1 MPLPEFKQAIGQL
14 ALEPICRCEKRH
26 EDATVDT
33 LNTALAAHDVHAVV
47 ITADGK
53 PVGLW
58 TEEDALLSA
67 ENRAALSR
75 LNAPH
80 ILPASMSC
88 GDAAAY
94 LKIEGAQC
102 AIVEDLQH
110 RLLGLLTPTQFMQSD
125 AVLPDLR
132 GRSIAS
138 AHVRIPLTMTAEMPM
153 SQAMTLMLDQHT
165 QALAV
170 RYPAAGMGIL
180 TQRQVVRWLAAGAPP
195 TTAGA
200 HASQP
205 LHILH
210 QTQSLA
216 LARRYM
222 LKHRVRYL
230 GVRDDLGN
238 LVGILGSE
246 IFLTHLTH
254 RYLFALHQ
262 ALDRERNA
270 ITQLDGN
277 LRFINQVFEATLNG
291 VMVTDTHGNIARVN
305 PAFTRLTGYS
315 ADEVTGRNAA
325 ILSSGRQSK
334 AFYQALWHDLQTSGH
349 WEGEIWN
356 RRKDGELY
364 FEYLTISA
372 IVDAGGKPAHFV
384 AIFFDLTH
392 RAKTEERLMRLATH
406 DALTDLPNRMLLDE
420 RVEQA
425 VLRARR
431 SQKRVALLFVDLDH
445 FKDINDTHGHAAG
458 DEVLKIIAQRL
469 RTAVR
474 DIDTVARIGGD
485 EFVLVLEDMADPEAA
500 AAIAEKLLH
509 AVAAPFELDNVTVA
523 LTPSIGIALYPED
536 GPDTGTLLAHADEAM
551 YQAKQAGR
559 NTYHLYRSGR
569 QSTVR
574 RGSRR

>member
-1 MPLPEFKQAIGQL
+1 MPPPEFKQAIGQL
-14 ALEPICRCEKRH
+14 ALEPVCRYEKRH
-26 EDATVDT
+26 DDATVDT
-33 LNTALAAHDVHAVV
+33 LNAALAAHDVHAVV
-47 ITADGK
+47 ITVDGK
-53 PVGLW
+53 PVALW
-58 TEEDALLSA
+58 TEEDALLAA
-67 ENRAALSR
+67 ENRADLSGP
-75 LNAPH
+75 NAPH
-80 ILPASMSC
+80 ILPGSMSC

-102 AIVEDLQH
+102 ALVEDPQH

-125 AVLPDLR
+125 AVLPGLR

-138 AHVRIPLTMTAEMPM
+138 VHVRIPLTITAETPM
-153 SQAMTLMLDQHT
+153 SQAMTLMLEQHA

-170 RYPAAGMGIL
+170 RYPATGMGIL

-216 LARRYM
+216 LARRCM
-222 LKHRVRYL
+222 LKHQVRYL

-277 LRFINQVFEATLNG
+277 LRFINQVFETTLNG
-291 VMVTDTHGNIARVN
+291 VMVTDTHGNIERVN

-334 AFYQALWHDLQTSGH
+334 AFYQSLWHDLQTSGH

-372 IVDAGGKPAHFV
+372 IGDAGGKPAHFV

-431 SQKRVALLFVDLDH
+431 GQKRVAVLFVDLDH

-485 EFVLVLEDMADPEAA
+485 EFVLVLEDMAGPEAA
-500 AAIAEKLLH
+500 VAIAEKLLH
-509 AVAAPFELDNVTVA
+509 AVAAPFELDSITVA
-523 LTPSIGIALYPED
+523 LTPSIGIAFYPDD
-536 GPDTGTLLAHADEAM
+536 GQDTATLLAHADEAM

-559 NTYHLYRSGR
+559 NTYHLYRSGLAI
-569 QSTVR
+569 
-574 RGSRR
+574 GS